1 MMKDVKE
8 LWGWKTQAPSGSY
21 NVLQL
26 LHVCSFLIY
35 FFSASCTVAHGVGGK
50 CMPKTV

>member
-1 MMKDVKE
+1 MKETGFPKLVF
-8 LWGWKTQAPSGSY
+8 LHAPSPSY
-21 NVLQL
+21 NSFMVL
-26 LHVCSFLIY
+26 FLDY

>member
-8 LWGWKTQAPSGSY
+8 LWGWKPKLLQAPTTSCNSFMCA
-21 NVLQL
+21 L
-26 LHVCSFLIY
+26 LLDY
-35 FFSASCTVAHGVGGK
+35 FFNASCTVAHGVGGK